1 MDNKSTILKL
11 KNIAQNQNKKTE
23 ITIEDVKISWNSRNM
38 KVNDKIE
45 TFHLLTILNL
55 LNSAIKENEFKNI
68 IHYGGIKNNVSRLV
82 SFLIKNNKL
91 ELVDDLWIN
100 PDEGPCVYIVSNSFQ
115 FTFHNLP
122 ICSTIS
128 DFISSNKNVI
138 KKWEGIRLQL
148 IAIDLFKFS
157 KIEMLKHNFN
167 SKN

>member
-11 KNIAQNQNKKTE
+11 KNLAKNQNKKTE

-45 TFHLLTILNL
+45 TFHLLTILNS

-100 PDEGPCVYIVSNSFQ
+100 PDESTLCLYCIKFIPIYISQ
-115 FTFHNLP
+115 FTN
-122 ICSTIS
+122 
-128 DFISSNKNVI
+128 
-138 KKWEGIRLQL
+138 
-148 IAIDLFKFS
+148 
-157 KIEMLKHNFN
+157 MFN
-167 SKN
+167 YFRFYKQ